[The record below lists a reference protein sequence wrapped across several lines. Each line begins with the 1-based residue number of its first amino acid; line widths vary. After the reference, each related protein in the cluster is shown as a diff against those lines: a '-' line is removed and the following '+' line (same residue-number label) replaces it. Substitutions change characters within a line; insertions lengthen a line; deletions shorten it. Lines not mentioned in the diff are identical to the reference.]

1 MPVYVVT
8 GTNRGLGL
16 EFVRQLTQSPSNTIL
31 AAVRSLSSD
40 LGDLRAVA
48 SPTTHILEC
57 DTASL
62 ASIHS
67 FTKAAAHILNPS
79 NLKIDFLLNSAAI
92 NPASWQSSLTLVPDD
107 LTAQINTNVLGPAKT
122 VEFLLEQNLLSENVK
137 ILSMTSGLG
146 SLKISGE
153 IKPRK
158 AAGYSIS
165 KAALNMLAIHQ
176 AEDLKEKLPGVVVI
190 VMDPGWVKTRM
201 GGKGAVLEP
210 EESISG
216 MLKVLGELK
225 ESDNGKFFHHSGEER
240 PW

>member
-16 EFVRQLTQSPSNTIL
+16 EFIRQLASSPSNTIL
-31 AAVRSLSSD
+31 AAVRSLPSD
-40 LGDLRAVA
+40 LGELRAVA

-57 DTASL
+57 DTSSIT
-62 ASIHS
+62 SIHT
-67 FTKAAAHILNPS
+67 FAKAAAQILNPS
-79 NLKIDFLLNSAAI
+79 NLKIDFLINNAAI

-122 VEFLLEQNLLSENVK
+122 VEFLLEQNLLSENVR
-137 ILSMTSGLG
+137 ILNMTSGLA
-146 SLKISGE
+146 SLKISAE

-165 KAALNMLAIHQ
+165 KAALNMLAVHQ

-201 GGKGAVLEP
+201 GGNGAILEP
-210 EESISG
+210 EESIGG
-216 MLKVLGELK
+216 MLKVLEGLK
-225 ESDNGKFFHHSGEER
+225 GDDNGKFFHNSGEER